1 MGLDSGTPPRT
12 TPSGWVPEALPPG
25 ALGADRAPASSS
37 VAAARRLPEP
47 PPDDVAAVIDALLT
61 AVDAELSSATSA
73 QLLDR
78 ARGLARA
85 QNLITTELA
94 RVVAHA
100 ETHEAASADGL
111 TGMRPW
117 LRGHVGATGPEAAAV
132 LAAGRVLERMP
143 VLAAAAAEGAVSH
156 GQLGVIGRI
165 LTADVWATGEAAG
178 MDMTAA
184 DQAVTDTI
192 TGDHPR
198 TLTQVCQRIA
208 DLIDPDG
215 PAPADPTA
223 GRFLR
228 ITRRADGSRTIRG
241 SLDAAGG
248 EKAEAALES
257 IAASSRCDGDLRT
270 SEQRSADALVQLADL
285 QLAAG
290 NLPVLRKVKPQLTA
304 LIQLEDLA
312 DPTGVAAAAT
322 LGSGAT
328 ASSLVARQAACDA
341 DIARIVLG
349 PDSLPL
355 DVGRAQRLVPAH
367 IRRAAEVRDG
377 GCVFTGCHA
386 PAWWCDAHH
395 LVHWIDGGDTSLD
408 NTALLCERHHTQVHH
423 GFALS
428 WDPGTGRWRTHRPDG
443 TEILTGP
450 LTDTRGDPLPDLHTA
465 DPPLFPPPSWPGAG

>member
-349 PDSLPL
+349 PDSLPWTSAEL
-355 DVGRAQRLVPAH
+355 SAWSRPTSAEPRKSATAAASSPA
-367 IRRAAEVRDG
+367 A
-377 GCVFTGCHA
+377 T
-386 PAWWCDAHH
+386 
-395 LVHWIDGGDTSLD
+395 
-408 NTALLCERHHTQVHH
+408 
-423 GFALS
+423 
-428 WDPGTGRWRTHRPDG
+428 
-443 TEILTGP
+443 
-450 LTDTRGDPLPDLHTA
+450 
-465 DPPLFPPPSWPGAG
+465 PPPGGATPTTSSTGSTAATPRSTTPLCSANATTPRSTTASRSAGTRARADGAPIAPTAPRS